1 MLAGCH
7 LLGPMCLGA
16 VAEQGWEKGKQ
27 YCLGAGNGLVG
38 TSIKQWGAPGSSSYT
53 QQGCIACP
61 AAHSARGWLLGNGM
75 DALSVQSSQGEGAA
89 GQRAAEAISYG
100 EVAREEQGERGC
112 LVEERPGR
120 GMVLAQCE
128 AMHCFWFSWRGG
140 GCFLLFLLKILLAVE
155 ISFGGEVEG
164 GRCCGGGG
172 KGGESGFYPE
182 KKGKRV

>member
-1 MLAGCH
+1 
-7 LLGPMCLGA
+7 
-16 VAEQGWEKGKQ
+16 
-27 YCLGAGNGLVG
+27 
-38 TSIKQWGAPGSSSYT
+38 
-53 QQGCIACP
+53 
-61 AAHSARGWLLGNGM
+61 
-75 DALSVQSSQGEGAA
+75 
-89 GQRAAEAISYG
+89 
-100 EVAREEQGERGC
+100 
-112 LVEERPGR
+112 
-120 GMVLAQCE
+120 MVLAQCE

>member
-75 DALSVQSSQGEGAA
+75 DALSVQSSRGDGAA

-112 LVEERPGR
+112 LGEERDPAEVWFWLSARPCTAFGSV
-120 GMVLAQCE
+120 GVVVVVF
-128 AMHCFWFSWRGG
+128 CFSSLR
-140 GCFLLFLLKILLAVE
+140 
-155 ISFGGEVEG
+155 SF
-164 GRCCGGGG
+164 
-172 KGGESGFYPE
+172 
-182 KKGKRV
+182 